1 MSAGPFWCKFTTS
14 GSAVATNGVAQYKLP
29 LMSDT
34 PESYP
39 LLETIGTPADLRR
52 LPAPRLTE
60 LAQEL
65 RKFLIHSVS
74 TRGGHFAAG
83 LGTVEL
89 TIALHYVFNTPY
101 DRLVWDVGHQAYPH
115 KVLTG
120 RRDRLHTIKQ
130 DKGLAPFPSRAES
143 EYDTFGVGHS
153 STSISAALGMAV
165 AAAQRGENR
174 RVVAII
180 GDGALTAGMAFEAL
194 NHAGSLPTD
203 LLIVLNDN
211 DMSISENVGALSN
224 YLARALS
231 GRMYSHLRES
241 GKKVLRQMPTV
252 WELARRSEEH
262 LKGMVLPGTLFE
274 EMGFNYIG
282 PIDGHDVKA
291 LVSTLRNLQ
300 QLRGPQ
306 FLHVVTRKGKGYAPA
321 EADPIKWHGPGPF
334 DPASGMIFKEPSAGP
349 TYSQI
354 FGKWLCDM
362 ADRDPAIV
370 GITPA
375 MREGSGLVEFSKR
388 FPERY
393 YDVAIAEQHAVT
405 FAAGLAAEGFKPVVA
420 IYSTFLQRA
429 YDQLIHDVALQN
441 LPVIFA
447 LDRAGLVGSDGAT
460 HQGSYD
466 LSFLRCIPNMVIMAP
481 ADENE
486 CRQMLYTATT
496 LSSPSAVRYPRGTG
510 PGAAIAAEM
519 TALPVGRAQVRRE
532 GRSGLAIL
540 AFGVLVEPARKIADR
555 LDATLVN
562 MRFVKPLDEKLVMA
576 IAARHQAI
584 VTIEENSV
592 IGGAGAGVGELLAFH
607 GMQLPL
613 LHIGIPDRFIEHGS
627 RDTCLAAAG
636 LDLAGLA
643 ASIDRWWTP
652 QIPERIRSISMAMG
666 TKAL

>member
-1 MSAGPFWCKFTTS
+1 MQIRNISLNP
-14 GSAVATNGVAQYKLP
+14 LP
-29 LMSDT
+29 PPGWRSINWSDMDAA
-34 PESYP
+34 PASYP
-39 LLETIGTPADLRR
+39 LLRTINSPADLRK
-52 LPAPRLTE
+52 LPAAKLTE
-60 LAQEL
+60 LANEL
-65 RKFLIHSVS
+65 RQFLIHSVA

-89 TIALHYVFNTPY
+89 TIALHYVFNTPD

-120 RRDRLHTIKQ
+120 RREQLHTIKQ
-130 DKGLAPFPSRAES
+130 DGGLAPFPTRTES

-165 AAAQRGENR
+165 ASAQRGDSR

-194 NHAGSLPTD
+194 NHAGSLPAD

-241 GKKVLRQMPTV
+241 GKKVLKQMPTV

-282 PIDGHDVKA
+282 PMDGHDVKA
-291 LVSTLRNLQ
+291 LVNTLQNLRK
-300 QLRGPQ
+300 LRGPQ

-334 DPASGMIFKEPSAGP
+334 DPASGMIFKEASSGP

-362 ADRDPAIV
+362 AERDPSIV

-388 FPERY
+388 FPDRY
-393 YDVAIAEQHAVT
+393 FDVAIAEQHAVT
-405 FAAGLAAEGFKPVVA
+405 LAAGMAVEGLKPIVA

-441 LPVIFA
+441 LPVVFA

-466 LSFLRCIPNMVIMAP
+466 LSFLRCIPNMIIMAP

-486 CRQMLYTATT
+486 CRQMLYTGTT
-496 LSSPSAVRYPRGTG
+496 LTSPSAIRYPRGAG
-510 PGAAIAAEM
+510 PGATISAEM
-519 TALPVGRAQVRRE
+519 TALPVGQAQLRRE
-532 GRSGLAIL
+532 GRCGLAIL
-540 AFGVLVEPARKIADR
+540 AFGALVDSAQKIAER

-562 MRFVKPLDEKLVMA
+562 MRFVKPLDEKMVLSIAGRHRA
-576 IAARHQAI
+576 II
-584 VTIEENSV
+584 TIEENAI
-592 IGGAGAGVGELLAFH
+592 IGGAGAGVGELLAAA
-607 GMQLPL
+607 GVQISM
-613 LHIGIPDRFIEHGS
+613 LHIGIPDRFIEHGT
-627 RDTCLAAAG
+627 RDTCLARAG
-636 LDLAGLA
+636 LDLAGLT
-643 ASIDRWWTP
+643 ASVDQWWGP
-652 QIPERIRSISMAMG
+652 QSQARIRSVSGA
-666 TKAL
+666 